1 MPIDRNIPCRVMVV
15 EDEWLIASEIEDV
28 LLSMQCEVVGPVARL
43 AEALKLA
50 SDEALDAAIL
60 DVTINGGQVFPVAE
74 KLLERGIPFLL
85 SSGYGDWAL
94 PENMRDRPRLTKPF
108 AIADLRKQL
117 QILLDA
123 VKGA

>member
-1 MPIDRNIPCRVMVV
+1 MVV